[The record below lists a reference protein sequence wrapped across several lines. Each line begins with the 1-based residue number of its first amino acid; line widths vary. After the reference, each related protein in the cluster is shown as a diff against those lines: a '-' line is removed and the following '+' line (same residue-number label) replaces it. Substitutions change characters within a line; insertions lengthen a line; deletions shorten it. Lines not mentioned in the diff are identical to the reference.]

1 MIYVNDRFKPKR
13 KSKKQKGE
21 VFQKYKPS
29 KVFVEYEPRSQ
40 FSTFA
45 LRVSTTNS
53 IPSHGMSIGNT
64 DLVERPKYTGENLL
78 GIAVMH
84 KSNLV
89 PVFKAQD
96 AVDIARMRRG

>member
-29 KVFVEYEPRSQ
+29 KKFVEYVSKS
-40 FSTFA
+40 STVA
-45 LRVSTTNS
+45 LRSSTTRLL
-53 IPSHGMSIGNT
+53 PSHGMSIGNT